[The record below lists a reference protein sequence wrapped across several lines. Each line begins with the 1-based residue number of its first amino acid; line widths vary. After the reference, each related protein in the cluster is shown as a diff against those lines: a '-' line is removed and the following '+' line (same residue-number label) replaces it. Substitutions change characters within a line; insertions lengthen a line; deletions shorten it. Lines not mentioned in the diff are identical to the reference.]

1 MTGFRNA
8 AAAVMV
14 VVVVMVVAMGEDQ
27 DPILTMTPFLTLE
40 GCLHHFSVLEQEEAN
55 TGK

>member
-14 VVVVMVVAMGEDQ
+14 VVVVPMGEDQ